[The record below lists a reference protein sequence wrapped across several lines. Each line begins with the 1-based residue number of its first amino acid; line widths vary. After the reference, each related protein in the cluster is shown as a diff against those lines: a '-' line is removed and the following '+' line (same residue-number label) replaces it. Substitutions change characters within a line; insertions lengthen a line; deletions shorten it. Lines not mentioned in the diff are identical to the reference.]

1 MSYSRNQPVVKLL
14 IFYWKPEIE
23 KKKEKRKK
31 EKEKK
36 KRGFKLESNE
46 FKKVPLAASFCREK
60 KRFKL
65 KKPLLSYQSQAFT
78 QRHRKAK
85 SKPWLWSPKILKTQT
100 LLLILSCPGSG
111 TLSLSVWSIQTNTL
125 LALCVFNGDDFWC
138 GGSDY
143 RSIKK
148 ALQEKDGSRLDL
160 TKLLSDCFDTFKD
173 NTQYRNDLRFLKI
186 CFLYVISSF
195 FFSHFSIS
203 SILP

>member
-1 MSYSRNQPVVKLL
+1 MDLRENFVIQPESTICKIVNFLLETRNR
-14 IFYWKPEIE
+14 
-23 KKKEKRKK
+23 EKRK
-31 EKEKK
+31 KK

-78 QRHRKAK
+78 QSHRKAK

-125 LALCVFNGDDFWC
+125 LALCVCVCLMVMIFGVVDPIT
-138 GGSDY
+138 G
-143 RSIKK
+143 RSRKHFKK
-148 ALQEKDGSRLDL
+148 RMVPG
-160 TKLLSDCFDTFKD
+160 
-173 NTQYRNDLRFLKI
+173 
-186 CFLYVISSF
+186 
-195 FFSHFSIS
+195 
-203 SILP
+203 